1 MRPGSWLAGLGLAAA
16 IAAAIAVPLPGA
28 ERREVPVPS
37 GHIDIGSVA
46 AGARI
51 FRAEFPTCV
60 RPDGTAEPPD
70 AVLADAAWDGGADD
84 LARWLASDF
93 GGAALPGL
101 AGRLAP
107 PERAALIGFLRV
119 HLAGREMAVWG
130 RWLHPLPAPDVAVRC
145 GDDRLRPLG
154 AWRGQAV
161 RLVAG
166 DGVLALGPCTVTA
179 DGAWD
184 LYALIAGLPPDL
196 LSGTTFVIDADGM
209 LAARELPGPG
219 LSQVRFATAA
229 PAAPHDHPAS
239 SIANFRE

>member
-1 MRPGSWLAGLGLAAA
+1 MRPGRLLAGLGLGLA
-16 IAAAIAVPLPGA
+16 IVASLAVPLPDG
-28 ERREVPVPS
+28 RWPVSTPS
-37 GHIDIGSVA
+37 GHIDIASVA
-46 AGARI
+46 AGARV

-60 RPDGTAEPPD
+60 RPDGTIEPPD

-84 LARWLASDF
+84 LARWLRDDF

-101 AGRLAP
+101 AGRLSP
-107 PERAALIGFLRV
+107 RDQAALIDFLRV

-145 GDDRLRPLG
+145 GDDQPRSLA
-154 AWRGQAV
+154 AWRGQQV

-166 DGVLALGPCTVTA
+166 DGTLTLGPCTVVS

-196 LSGTTFVIDADGM
+196 LSGTSFVIDGNGM
-209 LAARELPGPG
+209 LAGRDLPGPG
-219 LSQVRFATAA
+219 LSLARFATAT
-229 PAAPHDHPAS
+229 PARPHDHRPS
-239 SIANFRE
+239 SITNP